1 MNMTPEPKIH
11 RFPAKHE
18 DAFVNAYLVKLSIE
32 LGAAELELTAGV
44 GR

>member
-11 RFPAKHE
+11 RFPEKHE